1 MPVCVGWATSAH
13 PTLVTRIHSQQ
24 EENTVFYKVLLAAA
38 LFVAVAAQ
46 AESISL
52 EDTGSPEFKPVPAK
66 IRQMLGSGECL
77 AMRPVKLAPSGKYFA
92 AVAPCEGGS
101 GGAPSW
107 LLEQH
112 GNTYR
117 VLLDMGSYNLDI
129 LPARHNGL
137 HDVSFSIG
145 NAGGCTVYTYRYNGS
160 VYRKHKSKS
169 CFQG

>member
-1 MPVCVGWATSAH
+1 M
-13 PTLVTRIHSQQ
+13 
-24 EENTVFYKVLLAAA
+24 FYKALLAAA
-38 LFVAVAAQ
+38 LSVAVATQ

-77 AMRPVKLAPSGKYFA
+77 AMRPVKLASSGKYFA

-107 LLEQH
+107 LL
-112 GNTYR
+112 
-117 VLLDMGSYNLDI
+117 DMGSYNLDI

-137 HDVSFSIG
+137 NDVSFSIG
-145 NAGGCTVYTYRYNGS
+145 NAGVCTVYTYRYNGS

-169 CFQG
+169 CFQE